1 MRIFCVLLMISFIT
15 GFSSANF
22 EARAQSGDEQVSPVI
37 PSEKPQEKAEILND
51 LFSQLSRE
59 TKTGTAKSIVRRIW
73 AKWTDSG
80 SATVNA
86 LMNFAKQSMDKRKF
100 AEAEDLL
107 DQVVVLAPDYSE
119 GWNRRATLYFLMRQ
133 YGKSIRDI
141 EQTLR
146 YEPRHFGALAGLGMI
161 LQQVGNNKKALAT
174 WYKLLEIY
182 PANTQAQQAVIQLEE
197 NFTGKR
203 S

>member
-1 MRIFCVLLMISFIT
+1 MTAISII
-15 GFSSANF
+15 GLSGVSND
-22 EARAQSGDEQVSPVI
+22 ARAQSSSEQASPVI
-37 PSEKPQEKAEILND
+37 PSDKPLEKAEILNE
-51 LFSQLSRE
+51 LFAQLAKE
-59 TKTGTAKSIVRRIW
+59 TKPSTAKVLVRRIW
-73 AKWTDSG
+73 TNWTDSG
-80 SATVNA
+80 SATING
-86 LMNFAKQSMDKRKF
+86 LMNFSKQSMDRRKF

-107 DQVVVLAPDYSE
+107 DQVVTLAPDYSE
-119 GWNRRATLYFLMRQ
+119 GWNRRATLYFLMKQ

-141 EQTLR
+141 EQTLL

-161 LQQVGNNKKALAT
+161 LQQLGNKKKALET

-197 NFTGKR
+197 SFTGKR